1 MYSLVKLIMSTHEVS
16 WTPSIYPNYE
26 NYEIRLKTFSD
37 RFWPIS
43 YYQNE
48 SIMAKA
54 GFFYSG
60 LGDLV
65 KCAYCGVCL
74 HQWQPDDDPISEHK
88 KFNKNCKFVRLLQQ
102 TRNQS
107 TYRNYNF
114 SMITKI
120 LFNRFTSLLQ
130 SISFYF
136 KNIIYL
142 YFNRSRDNRLIANR
156 FINICKICF
165 NDDSNMLLL
174 PCHHIST
181 CLSCTMCTK
190 CCPIC
195 RCEIKHVIKIYF
207 S

>member
-1 MYSLVKLIMSTHEVS
+1 MSIHEVS
-16 WTPSIYPNYE
+16 WTPSIHPNYE

-88 KFNKNCKFVRLLQQ
+88 NSSKIVNLSVYYNKPGIKATIEIIIF
-102 TRNQS
+102 QS
-107 TYRNYNF
+107 
-114 SMITKI
+114 
-120 LFNRFTSLLQ
+120 
-130 SISFYF
+130 
-136 KNIIYL
+136 
-142 YFNRSRDNRLIANR
+142 
-156 FINICKICF
+156 
-165 NDDSNMLLL
+165 
-174 PCHHIST
+174 
-181 CLSCTMCTK
+181 
-190 CCPIC
+190 
-195 RCEIKHVIKIYF
+195 
-207 S
+207 